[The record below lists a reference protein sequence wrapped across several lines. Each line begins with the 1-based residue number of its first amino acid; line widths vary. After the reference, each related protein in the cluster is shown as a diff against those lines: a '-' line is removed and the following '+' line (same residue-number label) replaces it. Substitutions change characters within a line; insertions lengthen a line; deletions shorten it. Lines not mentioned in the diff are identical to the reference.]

1 LPAIDLEL
9 IMFVFFSAGAIFS
22 AILAVEHK
30 EIVYAAFSFGFVSAY
45 VAGLYLLLNS
55 LFLAVVQLAVFT
67 GAISVLII
75 FGVLLIKREKGVSG
89 ETTASLRRRVLGFLL
104 AASFVLLTF
113 LLIMQF
119 PWPDAPP
126 PANIGQA
133 SSLQG
138 LSLSLWGMYA
148 LAVDLVGVFL
158 LSSIMGSVV
167 LLKKEKE
174 ETVAQYTQGK
184 SSGREKV

>member
-1 LPAIDLEL
+1 MPLPAIDLEL

-75 FGVLLIKREKGVSG
+75 FGVLLIKREKGVSA
-89 ETTASLRRRVLGFLL
+89 EPTASPRRRVLGFLL
-104 AASFVLLTF
+104 TASFVLLTF
-113 LLIMQF
+113 YLIMQF
-119 PWPDAPP
+119 PWPDTP
-126 PANIGQA
+126 PAANVARA
-133 SSLQG
+133 SSLQE

-167 LLKKEKE
+167 PFLVGCLIDRSRAR
-174 ETVAQYTQGK
+174 VF
-184 SSGREKV
+184 S

>member
-1 LPAIDLEL
+1 
-9 IMFVFFSAGAIFS
+9 MFIFFSAGAIFS

-75 FGVLLIKREKGVSG
+75 FGVLLIKRESGVSA
-89 ETTASLRRRVLGFLL
+89 EPMASVRRRVLGFLL
-104 AASFVLLTF
+104 AASFVILTF
-113 LLIMQF
+113 VLVMQY

-126 PANIGQA
+126 ASNIQSA

-174 ETVAQYTQGK
+174 EAIAQYSQAKNEARGK
-184 SSGREKV
+184 A

>member
-9 IMFVFFSAGAIFS
+9 IMFIFFSAGAIFS

-75 FGVLLIKREKGVSG
+75 FGVLLIKREKGVSA
-89 ETTASLRRRVLGFLL
+89 EPTASLRRRIIGFLL

-113 LLIMQF
+113 VLIMQF

-126 PANIGQA
+126 LANIDQA
-133 SSLQG
+133 SSLQA
-138 LSLSLWGMYA
+138 LSASLWVMYA

-158 LSSIMGSVV
+158 LSSIMGSVL
-167 LLKKEKE
+167 LLKREKE
-174 ETVAQYTQGK
+174 ETVAQYSQGK
-184 SSGREKV
+184 GGRREEA

>member
-1 LPAIDLEL
+1 MPAIDIEMVLF
-9 IMFVFFSAGAIFS
+9 IFFSAGSIFS

-55 LFLAVVQLAVFT
+55 PFLAVVQLAVFT

-75 FGVLLIKREKGVSG
+75 FGVLLIKREKGVSA
-89 ETTASLRRRVLGFLL
+89 EPIASFPRRILGFLL
-104 AASFVLLTF
+104 ASSFVLLTF
-113 LLIMQF
+113 FLIMQF

-126 PANIGQA
+126 IANIGKA
-133 SSLQG
+133 SSLQE
-138 LSLSLWGMYA
+138 LSVSLWGMYA

-174 ETVAQYTQGK
+174 ETVAQYSQGK
-184 SSGREKV
+184 SERREKV